1 MPEHKE
7 IPLFVFDAGYD
18 PIGLGHDLADQ
29 RCAVLTRIRDDRVFY
44 GDAPARVTSS
54 AAQKFLEHE
63 SCCDLR
69 VVDPLEGL
77 RAFTVVFDEVQHL
90 CDKILA

>member
-1 MPEHKE
+1 MAS
-7 IPLFVFDAGYD
+7 V
-18 PIGLGHDLADQ
+18 
-29 RCAVLTRIRDDRVFY
+29 
-44 GDAPARVTSS
+44 

-63 SCCDLR
+63 PCCDLR

-90 CDKILA
+90 CDEILA